1 MILGRVCGTVV
12 STVQH
17 PFYDGKKQLMVRA
30 CTPDGAFDG
39 EKYVIAVD
47 IVGAGVGEMVIV
59 EDEGN
64 SARQMLGV
72 TNAPVR
78 SLIVGIVDEVT
89 DASR

>member
-17 PFYDGKKQLMVRA
+17 PFYSGRKQLIVRA
-30 CTPDGAFDG
+30 VTPDGAYDG

-47 IVGAGVGEMVIV
+47 MVGAGVGQTVLV

-64 SARQMLGV
+64 SARQLLEAKD
-72 TNAPVR
+72 APVR
-78 SLIVGIVDEVT
+78 SVIVGIVDEVT
-89 DASR
+89 DGG